1 MRTSITK
8 AYIGITL
15 IVAAILISFSVMGNS
30 VTLETCGYALLI
42 SAIATAVVMLIWYVV
57 GMWICDPIARFFT
70 KAFEVMGRY

>member
-15 IVAAILISFSVMGNS
+15 IVAAILISISAMGNS

-57 GMWICDPIARFFT
+57 GMWICEPIARFLT
-70 KAFEVMGRY
+70 KTFELMGR

>member
-1 MRTSITK
+1 MRTSIVK

-15 IVAAILISFSVMGNS
+15 IVAAILVSFSVMGNS

-57 GMWICDPIARFFT
+57 GMWICEPIARFFT

>member
-15 IVAAILISFSVMGNS
+15 IIAAILISISAMGNS

-57 GMWICDPIARFFT
+57 GMWICEPIARFFT